1 MFYGTSQPGI
11 DQVSTVKTLHGA
23 SQPKKTNMKDETI
36 AIRKHIDRTYQKEHS
51 NPLYLTSSFV
61 FDSAEEMAAVF
72 ADEQEGNIYS
82 RYSNPNV
89 DELIEKVALL
99 EEAEGGWATSSG
111 MAAVFTTFAALL
123 KAGDH
128 IVSSRSVFGSTHRLF
143 TEIFPK
149 WGITTTYVDALD
161 YEGYA
166 NAMQDN
172 TKILYLETPSNPALE
187 IIDIERVATI
197 CKSKNVLFAV
207 DNCFATPVLQ
217 KPITLGADISIHS
230 TTKYMDGQGRTLGG
244 LILASNALIS
254 KIEAFARH
262 TGPALSPFNAW
273 IISKSIET
281 LSLRVLHMS
290 NGALEIAK
298 RLENHPAISFV
309 KYPFLESH
317 PNVDVAKKQMK
328 AGGGIVTFE
337 LKGGLDAG
345 RKFLNNLEIFSLT
358 PNLGDAKS
366 IATHP
371 ASTTHSKLKPEERL
385 AVGISDGLV
394 RLSIGLE
401 NLEDLW
407 KDIENAL
414 K

>member
-1 MFYGTSQPGI
+1 MN
-11 DQVSTVKTLHGA
+11 
-23 SQPKKTNMKDETI
+23 KKIKELQDETI

-51 NPLYLTSSFV
+51 NPLYLTSSFI
-61 FDSAEEMAAVF
+61 FDTAEEMAAVF

-89 DELIEKVALL
+89 DELIDKVALL
-99 EEAEGGWATSSG
+99 EEAENGWATSSG
-111 MAAVFTTFAALL
+111 MAAVFTTFASLL

-166 NAMQDN
+166 NAIQEN
-172 TKILYLETPSNPALE
+172 TQILYLETPSNPALE

-197 CKSKNVLFAV
+197 CKAKNILFAV
-207 DNCFATPVLQ
+207 DNCFATPILQ
-217 KPITLGADISIHS
+217 KPIKLGADISIHS

-244 LILASNALIS
+244 LILGSNEIIA
-254 KIEAFARH
+254 KMEAFARH

-281 LSLRVLHMS
+281 LSLRVHHMS
-290 NGALEIAK
+290 KGALEIAK
-298 RLENHPAISFV
+298 RLESHPAISFV

-317 PNVDVAKKQMK
+317 PNVEIAKKQMT

-345 RKFLNNLEIFSLT
+345 RKFLNKLEIFSLT

-385 AVGISDGLV
+385 TVGISDGLV

-401 NLEDLW
+401 HIEDLW
-407 KDIENAL
+407 KDLENAL
-414 K
+414 S

>member
-1 MFYGTSQPGI
+1 MN
-11 DQVSTVKTLHGA
+11 
-23 SQPKKTNMKDETI
+23 KKIKELQDETI

-89 DELIEKVALL
+89 DELIDKVALL
-99 EEAEGGWATSSG
+99 EEAENGWATSSG

-123 KAGDH
+123 KAEDH

-166 NAMQDN
+166 NAIQNN

-197 CKSKNVLFAV
+197 CKAKNILFAV
-207 DNCFATPVLQ
+207 DNCFATPILQ

-244 LILASNALIS
+244 LILGSNEIIA

-281 LSLRVLHMS
+281 LSLRVHHMS
-290 NGALEIAK
+290 NGAFEIAK
-298 RLENHPAISFV
+298 RLESHPAISFV

-317 PNVDVAKKQMK
+317 PNVEIAKKQMT

-345 RKFLNNLEIFSLT
+345 RKFLNKLEIFSLT

-401 NLEDLW
+401 HIEDLW
-407 KDIENAL
+407 DDLKNAL
-414 K
+414 T